1 MPTIIRVQSD
11 RAVALRCAQ
20 TAEEGDGEGE
30 GEGVCANASRARRR
44 SLFSLGDVLRA
55 PLLSA
60 CALRR
65 WDYPIFVAEKELG
78 ERLLSKVRTA
88 LCLHSLTHSHVLEP
102 RVSSSLHA
110 FDPPSDARCHMGTTR
125 ARVCAPPEALS
136 TTRTL
141 PTVFSSP
148 SHFPHSVFINFV
160 LFVGLSPAGI
170 SMGVGVTS
178 LLRRL
183 LITTD

>member
-88 LCLHSLTHSHVLEP
+88 LCLHSLTHSLSRARATRLLLTP
-102 RVSSSLHA
+102 RVRPAQRRPMPHGHHTCPRLRATGGAFDNPHFTHRLFLSVPFSSL
-110 FDPPSDARCHMGTTR
+110 
-125 ARVCAPPEALS
+125 RVY
-136 TTRTL
+136 
-141 PTVFSSP
+141 
-148 SHFPHSVFINFV
+148 
-160 LFVGLSPAGI
+160 
-170 SMGVGVTS
+170 
-178 LLRRL
+178 
-183 LITTD
+183 